1 MLDSRLSRRAATRQR
16 WAWLGPVAAALV
28 AVASPASAWS
38 DAAPA
43 SAYGQVI
50 VLNADLL
57 SHDSATATLQRWCA
71 NRHMADPPTIVARRV
86 LGQDKPAGAEVRAL
100 LHAAPGEPIRY
111 RRVALACGDQV
122 LSNADNWYRPD
133 ALTAQMNAELD
144 ATDHPFG
151 AVVKSLG
158 FRRQTLSA
166 TVLMSPRDRR
176 PPDAVIRHKAVLE
189 TPDGAPFSLVVETYT
204 KDVLAEGP

>member
-1 MLDSRLSRRAATRQR
+1 MI
-16 WAWLGPVAAALV
+16 
-28 AVASPASAWS
+28 AVATVAIASPDSGPPSAF
-38 DAAPA
+38 
-43 SAYGQVI
+43 GLVE

-57 SHDSATATLQRWCA
+57 GHDSATATLQRWCA
-71 NRHMADPPTIVARRV
+71 ARHLADPPTIVAHRV
-86 LGQDKPAGAEVRAL
+86 LGHDKPADAEVRAL